1 MEIISTEAGS
11 RPLEWGLTWDGR
23 NDTGSPPFIVYSATK
38 KDARSHLLPRLKELY
53 GPQRVGIYD
62 GETRRGSRES
72 LRVDFKNN
80 KFDSLVATSAFGMG
94 IDKPDIWYIGYVGL
108 PHTLKGL
115 YQGFGRAARGSNWS
129 GKGEIHKPRAGVCSA
144 VIPYRKPRDFKSQ
157 LGVLYAAERAWDIIQ
172 HSTVVVDRGLLI
184 APILSHLHEVLWKQ
198 NQKDLDVYMQR
209 ILDKKIDDDDQE
221 WDVDLIEDAK
231 QRMELGRQS
240 TYDANIKYMLW
251 SLALLQRKGAV
262 KIHGFSREC
271 SGGANALERR

>member
-1 MEIISTEAGS
+1 M
-11 RPLEWGLTWDGR
+11 
-23 NDTGSPPFIVYSATK
+23 
-38 KDARSHLLPRLKELY
+38 
-53 GPQRVGIYD
+53 GIYD

-262 KIHGFSREC
+262 KIHGFFPRVLWRCERTREEMTLEE
-271 SGGANALERR
+271 ALEQGGCFACRRN